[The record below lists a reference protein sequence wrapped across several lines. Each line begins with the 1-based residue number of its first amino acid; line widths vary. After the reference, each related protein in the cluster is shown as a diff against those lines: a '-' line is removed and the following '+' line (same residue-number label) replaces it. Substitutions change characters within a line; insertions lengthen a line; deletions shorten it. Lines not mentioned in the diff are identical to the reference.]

1 MTTPQVTQ
9 NPSAAS
15 STSADPLRDQKI
27 QRALLRAYVDK
38 NYEKY
43 QRMWDKA
50 EAKTSKQSWNWAAFF
65 LSFSWFAYRKM
76 YVPAAIWIALI
87 VGESI
92 ASMVFGYADRY
103 SSIISLS
110 IAVAAGQVGNLLY
123 AQHANKQVDHVKVTL
138 PSSHWV
144 SNLRSKGGV
153 SWIAGIGAFVVLI
166 VLLVLVMALG
176 GKL

>member
-1 MTTPQVTQ
+1 MTTSQVT
-9 NPSAAS
+9 PSSAPT
-15 STSADPLRDQKI
+15 STSADPLREQKI

-50 EAKTSKQSWNWAAFF
+50 ETKKSRQSWNWAAFF

-87 VGESI
+87 VGETI
-92 ASMVFGYADRY
+92 ASMVFGYAERY
-103 SSIISLS
+103 SSVFSLGL
-110 IAVAAGQVGNLLY
+110 AFGAGQVGNTVY
-123 AQHANKQVDHVKVTL
+123 ALHSNKQVDQVKAAL

-153 SWIAGIGAFVVLI
+153 SWLAGIGAFVILI
-166 VLLVLVMALG
+166 VLLITVMALG